1 MVSKYAL
8 SAKLETMKDLHQG
21 CTTQISWR
29 AKKIERHNQG
39 PKLISLTH
47 PKGVYQRNKLNKQ
60 DEGLGGPI

>member
-47 PKGVYQRNKLNKQ
+47 PKGVFKSKKQ
-60 DEGLGGPI
+60 A